1 MVSKAQF
8 DKAVQIINGLPKD
21 GPIRPT
27 QDMQLQVSPLSVV
40 GSDILSFT
48 AITNKLPRGTI
59 IPPDLVSSYIP
70 LYLHHWLTIRGT
82 GLCRESQI

>member
-40 GSDILSFT
+40 GSERT
-48 AITNKLPRGTI
+48 R
-59 IPPDLVSSYIP
+59 
-70 LYLHHWLTIRGT
+70 
-82 GLCRESQI
+82 

>member
-27 QDMQLQVSPLSVV
+27 QDMQLQVNYSIL
-40 GSDILSFT
+40 GSE
-48 AITNKLPRGTI
+48 R
-59 IPPDLVSSYIP
+59 
-70 LYLHHWLTIRGT
+70 IR
-82 GLCRESQI
+82 